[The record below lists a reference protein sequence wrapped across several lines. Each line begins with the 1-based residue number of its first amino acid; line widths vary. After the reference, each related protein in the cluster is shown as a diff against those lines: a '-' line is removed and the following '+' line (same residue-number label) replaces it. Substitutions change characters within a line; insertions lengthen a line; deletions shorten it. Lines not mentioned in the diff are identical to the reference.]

1 MTSKIKHIV
10 LSGGGI
16 KGIALLGALKALD
29 EAELLGDIET
39 YVGSSVGALLGALMC
54 VGYSPEELYNVMSSI
69 NPYEMK
75 SIEPMKL
82 LTHFGID
89 SGTKIV
95 AFLKTMIRIKTG
107 NPNITFQQLHEEFG
121 MDLIVAG
128 TCIETGEVEYFRKET
143 TPNVGICNAVRLSIS
158 IPFLFSAVRYRGKT
172 YVDGGLLNNFPID
185 ILKDKE
191 DVLGIRLSS
200 SDLKDSSTEVKT
212 ITSLEKFAIGLVTC
226 VIDEIQKLR
235 FQNSAH
241 RDNVIFIDTGDI
253 SAIQFDLSPEKR
265 RELFDLGQAAV
276 DGYLIKQHQEK
287 EDTTN
292 V

>member
-1 MTSKIKHIV
+1 MLIEHIV
-10 LSGGGI
+10 LSGGGV

-29 EAELLGDIET
+29 DHDLLTNVKT

-69 NPYEMK
+69 NPYEFK

-89 SGTKIV
+89 SGEKIV
-95 AFLKTMIRIKTG
+95 KFLCTMIRIKTG
-107 NPNITFQQLHEEFG
+107 NQNITFQELFDKCG
-121 MDLIVAG
+121 MTLIVTG
-128 TCIETGEVEYFRKET
+128 TCIESGQVKYFSRHS

-158 IPFLFSAVRYRGKT
+158 IPFLFSAVRYRGRT

-185 ILKDKE
+185 ALNDQE
-191 DVLGIRLSS
+191 NVLGIRLSS
-200 SDLKDSSTEVKT
+200 SDCKDDDGSDTRPVS
-212 ITSLEKFAIGLVTC
+212 SLEQFAIGLVTC

-235 FQNSAH
+235 FQNSSH
-241 RDNVIFIDTGDI
+241 REDVIFIDTGDI
-253 SAIQFDLSPEKR
+253 SAIQFDLSAERR

-276 DGYLIKQHQEK
+276 DGYLMKNETK
-287 EDTTN
+287 DEES
-292 V
+292 